1 MPIRRFLLPVPFPD
15 TLSLSVS
22 SVLHMKTRI
31 FHVNFY
37 GLAAN
42 DAGDTSWEEDRP
54 AVLSSEW
61 RRVCV
66 FLRDHSLPHS
76 AKQLEHFPSA
86 LNRRDSQPLSPR
98 RIWGN

>member
-1 MPIRRFLLPVPFPD
+1 VPIRRFLLPVPFPD

-61 RRVCV
+61 RRACV

-76 AKQLEHFPSA
+76 AKQLVGGSRKTLAYLVADFRIVLRHF
-86 LNRRDSQPLSPR
+86 
-98 RIWGN
+98 